1 MKKILFVMQS
11 LYNGGAER
19 SLINLLNE
27 LPKDKFDIS
36 LLLFKQEGMFLKQI
50 PEEVRV
56 LDTPIAL
63 KKLFSPLRRAGRFTM
78 VKVYGT
84 IKSRKVE
91 KKAPEQAAYRWQRY
105 YSPKIPELDKAFDIA
120 VAYSS
125 GEVMYY
131 VSEKV
136 KAKLKYVWIHND
148 YRTAGHPK
156 SYDYNYLKNMDGIVS
171 ISEKCVEIINEEFS
185 DLKNKTHYIPNL
197 TSSSFVKKR
206 AEEFYP
212 PEFKMGECIILSI
225 GRLNRQKGFD
235 LAIAAASKLKE
246 SGIVFKW
253 YIIGT
258 GELEENLKSDII
270 KKNVSDY
277 IFFLGARE
285 NPYPYIKNCTIIVQ
299 PSRWEGKS
307 VVIDESKILCK
318 PIVVT
323 NYPTVHDQIEDG
335 KEGMIVPMTSEGI
348 ADGIQKMIVNAKL
361 RNFYSNYLEVHEYGN
376 QDEIQKYIDLFEM

>member
-171 ISEKCVEIINEEFS
+171 ISEKCVEMKDE
-185 DLKNKTHYIPNL
+185 
-197 TSSSFVKKR
+197 VRR
-206 AEEFYP
+206 A
-212 PEFKMGECIILSI
+212 G
-225 GRLNRQKGFD
+225 
-235 LAIAAASKLKE
+235 
-246 SGIVFKW
+246 
-253 YIIGT
+253 
-258 GELEENLKSDII
+258 
-270 KKNVSDY
+270 
-277 IFFLGARE
+277 FFLLCRL
-285 NPYPYIKNCTIIVQ
+285 
-299 PSRWEGKS
+299 
-307 VVIDESKILCK
+307 SKASSLSFRLSAAFATRSCLSHC
-318 PIVVT
+318 P
-323 NYPTVHDQIEDG
+323 
-335 KEGMIVPMTSEGI
+335 
-348 ADGIQKMIVNAKL
+348 KMLFLLL
-361 RNFYSNYLEVHEYGN
+361 RRVRG
-376 QDEIQKYIDLFEM
+376 